1 MAFNAAVL
9 EDCEKNSPVSLYH
22 TQELIHI
29 AAGGFLKCAEYIDGK
44 MKQSEHI
51 FWLKFSLIYLHNI
64 LYLVS

>member
-51 FWLKFSLIYLHNI
+51 F
-64 LYLVS
+64 